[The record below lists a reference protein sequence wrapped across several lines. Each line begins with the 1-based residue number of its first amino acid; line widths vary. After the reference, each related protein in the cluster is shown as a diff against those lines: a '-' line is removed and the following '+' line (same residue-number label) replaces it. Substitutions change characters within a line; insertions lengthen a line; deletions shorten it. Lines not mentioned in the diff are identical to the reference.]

1 MTATLPRPTKP
12 AVVRAAKKICMKV
25 IAVGNAGANILAQ
38 LPVNAFGDG
47 EIAFVNT
54 DAESLDNCASPQKF
68 HLNVKLVRGKN
79 PEAAT
84 TEHLPGLKEF
94 FEGAD
99 AVFIVA
105 GLGGV
110 VGTIFSPILARLA
123 KEAGALVLAVAVM
136 PFDCEGSRSVR
147 ARNGLEELKSAA
159 DGVICLPNQK
169 ILKLTDENTS
179 VLDTFKLANGLL
191 IDGLRGIWRLLAH
204 RGLIEI
210 HFADVCALLRD
221 RHGESIFAVAE
232 ASGPG
237 RSREAM
243 EKLLAHPML
252 NGGQTL
258 AESETVLVSLIGGHD
273 MTMADVNRVME
284 QINRQCEHAEVIMG
298 AAIDEKFKDRL
309 AITLIATQPNCNPLT
324 PSLSPSDGE
333 RVSEGRERGGAF
345 VRTKN
350 STAEL
355 SDHLLGETTV
365 RPRTRIVAPPPETTA
380 EKIEKLANGDTK
392 LRRRNIG
399 PKMKQTQLPLEIIS
413 KGRFEKSQPTIYKGE
428 DLDLPTYLRRG
439 VPLN

>member
-1 MTATLPRPTKP
+1 M
-12 AVVRAAKKICMKV
+12 
-25 IAVGNAGANILAQ
+25 
-38 LPVNAFGDG
+38 
-47 EIAFVNT
+47 
-54 DAESLDNCASPQKF
+54 
-68 HLNVKLVRGKN
+68 
-79 PEAAT
+79 
-84 TEHLPGLKEF
+84 TEHLPDLKEF

-110 VGTIFSPILARLA
+110 AGTVFSPVLARLA
-123 KEAGALVLAVAVM
+123 KEAGALALAVAVM
-136 PFDCEGSRSVR
+136 PFEFEGSRCAR
-147 ARNGLEELKSAA
+147 ARDGLEELKAAA

-221 RHGESIFAVAE
+221 QHGESVFAVAE
-232 ASGPG
+232 ASGPS
-237 RSREAM
+237 RAREAM

-258 AESETVLVSLIGGHD
+258 AESETVIVSLVGGHD

-284 QINRQCEHAEVIMG
+284 QINRQCEQAEVIMG

-309 AITLIATQPNCNPLT
+309 AVTLIATQKNPEDKIET
-324 PSLSPSDGE
+324 EPETES
-333 RVSEGRERGGAF
+333 AQIAAN
-345 VRTKN
+345 VRTRI
-350 STAEL
+350 SSAEL

-365 RPRTRIVAPPPETTA
+365 RPRSRIVAPPPETTP
-380 EKIEKLANGDTK
+380 EKIEQLVSADTK
-392 LRRRNIG
+392 AGRRKTG
-399 PKMKQTQLPLEIIS
+399 PKLKQTQLPLEIIS